1 MRITRDMTIVGVPA
15 IQLRDALRG
24 LVSGFDAEY
33 LANKLNMSAE
43 EGRGIAGQ
51 LLAEGY
57 LAVEMEHHGET
68 YYGLTMKGAALQLA
82 SAAKPIKRATA
93 ERLVQE
99 IIQRAEAIN
108 AEPSYLYRV
117 TKLLVFGS
125 YLTDSPTLGDVDIA
139 VELTPK
145 IADPDE
151 FSAAASQ
158 YADDAAAAGR
168 RFSSFFQRLFWPQ
181 EEIQRILKNSISYVS
196 LHPITDGV
204 LKTTET
210 RVIYEHK

>member
-1 MRITRDMTIVGVPA
+1 MRITREMTIVGVPA
-15 IQLRDALRG
+15 IQLRDALRR

-33 LANKLNMSAE
+33 LANSLNMSAE
-43 EGRGIAGQ
+43 EGRCITGQ

-57 LAVEMEHHGET
+57 LEVEMEHHGRT
-68 YYGLTMKGAALQLA
+68 YYHLTTKGAALQLA

-93 ERLVQE
+93 ERLVKE
-99 IIQRAEAIN
+99 IIQRADAIN

-151 FSAAASQ
+151 FSAAALKYTS
-158 YADDAAAAGR
+158 DAAAAGK
-168 RFSSFFQRLFWPQ
+168 RFSSFFQGLFWPQ
-181 EEIQRILKNSISYVS
+181 EEIERTLKNSPYVS
-196 LHPITDGV
+196 LHPTTDGV
-204 LKTTET
+204 LKTAAT

>member
-1 MRITRDMTIVGVPA
+1 MRITRDMMIVGVPA
-15 IQLRDALRG
+15 IQLRDALKG
-24 LVSGFDAEY
+24 YIGTIGTEY
-33 LANKLNMSAE
+33 LASKLKVSAE
-43 EGRGIAGQ
+43 KGRHIAEQ

-57 LAVEMEHHGET
+57 LEVEMEHHGET
-68 YYGLTMKGAALQLA
+68 YYCLTMKGAALQLA

-99 IIQRAEAIN
+99 IIERATAIN

-151 FSAAASQ
+151 FSAAAFKYTS
-158 YADDAAAAGR
+158 DAAAAGK

-181 EEIQRILKNSISYVS
+181 EEIERTLKNSPYVS
-196 LHPITDGV
+196 LHPTTDGV
-204 LKTTET
+204 LKTAAT